1 MVSKDVLLCIFFS
14 QQIIKSS
21 TGLNAEVNV
30 VPTGKLCDLN
40 ACYPNPCSN
49 KGRCGLSVNSAG
61 GYQCVCP
68 DTYTGR
74 NCSEDVDECVTN
86 SKSQTY
92 SLHYIL

>member
-1 MVSKDVLLCIFFS
+1 M

-21 TGLNAEVNV
+21 TGFNAEVNV
-30 VPTGKLCDLN
+30 VPTGRLCDAG

-49 KGRCGLSVNSAG
+49 NGRCGLSANSAG

-74 NCSEDVDECVTN
+74 NCSVDVNECVVN
-86 SKSQTY
+86 GK
-92 SLHYIL
+92 LCIILTIIHVLVT